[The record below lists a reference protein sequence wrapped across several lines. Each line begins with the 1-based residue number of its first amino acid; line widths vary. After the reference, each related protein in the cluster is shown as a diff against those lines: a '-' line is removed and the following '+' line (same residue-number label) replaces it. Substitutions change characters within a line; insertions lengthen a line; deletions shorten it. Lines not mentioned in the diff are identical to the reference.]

1 MVSMLDI
8 DKVLALITTGIVYT
22 LIAPVGYM
30 ISNIIIPGYPAGD
43 TCVYLSQWV
52 RGAVNSVDD
61 WEYLHLCFKDI
72 DGNVMRLQTSW
83 NTQNTKTFAVDSV
96 VATGIDWFLF
106 ALSPDKVLTHSLT
119 YSLTRTY
126 SLTYSLTYLKMIL
139 WLCNQVLTHSLN
151 HLLTHSPNHLLTHSP
166 NHLSGFSSLTNTSKL
181 T

>member
-1 MVSMLDI
+1 MLDI

-106 ALSPDKVLTHSLT
+106 ALSPDKVLTHL
-119 YSLTRTY
+119 
-126 SLTYSLTYLKMIL
+126 
-139 WLCNQVLTHSLN
+139 LTHSLTHS
-151 HLLTHSPNHLLTHSP
+151 HLLTHLLTHLLKDDP
-166 NHLSGFSSLTNTSKL
+166 VAVQPGTHSLT
-181 T
+181 